1 MTGATA
7 ATDELN
13 ALAKGGRTN
22 IVGFI
27 MRLVARMPFLYI
39 AGRWYGPDAVGRL
52 ALAVVVIEFAALIA
66 TLGLKRG
73 FAQALAQTE
82 RPHAHVVWDGMVVA
96 AIASAVAGA
105 LLIAMPRV
113 MYPSG
118 DITLIERLFP
128 IVILFTALSD
138 VALAALAYRLNVRA
152 SVTARAVVEPW
163 TISAAAGLF
172 WFISARNGLVLSY
185 MVAMSA
191 ALIASLIP
199 LIRSFGLPH
208 GWKPQLARVFTLA
221 RYNVPLAAADAI
233 EWGTRNIDRFILG
246 MLFPPA
252 IVGIYYMAQQIS
264 SIPQKLKSSFDPIM
278 GPVITSALARDDKAT
293 IAAQIRQAGFWIMG
307 LQICAALMG
316 SIPGE
321 AVMGLVGPHFVAGT
335 AALGILL
342 WAEVL
347 ASTGSVCESA
357 LVYIARH
364 RNLMISAGVLL
375 LQIVLSFALVAYM
388 RTVDWA
394 WIDAHWIHL
403 GDPVPIQASGVAI
416 ALLIAL
422 TIGSIIKSTFLSH
435 LLGAPVAGWRVQL
448 ALPTLAAIVVGC
460 AFVALPHEFEWA
472 ELAIGEPAI
481 LCTYLYVLYRWAFRD
496 EDRALVKR
504 LPKAEPA

>member
-1 MTGATA
+1 MTTA
-7 ATDELN
+7 ATDDLN

-22 IVGFI
+22 IAGFI
-27 MRLVARMPFLYI
+27 IRLVARMPFLFI

-52 ALAVVVIEFAALIA
+52 ALAVVVIEFAALVA

-82 RPHAHVVWDGMVVA
+82 RPHAHVVWDGIVVA
-96 AIASAVAGA
+96 AIASAIAGA
-105 LLIAMPRV
+105 VLIAFPRV
-113 MYPSG
+113 MYPGG
-118 DITLIERLFP
+118 DITPIERLFP

-138 VALAALAYRLNVRA
+138 VALAALAYRHNVKA

-163 TISAAAGLF
+163 TLSIAGGLF
-172 WFISARNGLVLSY
+172 WYVDARNGLVLSY
-185 MVAMSA
+185 MVAMA
-191 ALIASLIP
+191 GAMAASLIP
-199 LIRSFGLPH
+199 LVRTYGLPH

-221 RYNVPLAAADAI
+221 RYNIPLAAADSI
-233 EWGTRNIDRFILG
+233 EWLTRNVDRFILG

-252 IVGIYYMAQQIS
+252 IVGIYYMAQQLS

-278 GPVITSALARDDKAT
+278 GPVLTTAMARDDKPA
-293 IAAQIRQAGFWIMG
+293 IAAQVRQVGFWVMS
-307 LQICAALMG
+307 LQICLALMG

-321 AVMGLVGPHFVAGT
+321 GVMGLVGKQFVAGT

-364 RNLMISAGVLL
+364 RNLAISAGGLA
-375 LQIVLSFALVAYM
+375 LQIGLSFALVGYL

-394 WIDAHWIHL
+394 WVSAHWVHL
-403 GDPVPIQASGVAI
+403 GNPVPIQAAGVAI

-422 TIGSIIKSTFLSH
+422 TIGSIVKSNFLAW
-435 LLGAPVAGWRVQL
+435 LLKARVAGWRWSMLLAIAAAVIVGGAFT
-448 ALPTLAAIVVGC
+448 ALPKRYEWIELSVG
-460 AFVALPHEFEWA
+460 L
-472 ELAIGEPAI
+472 PAI
-481 LCTYLYVLYRWAFRD
+481 LITYLSVLWRWVFRPA
-496 EDRALVKR
+496 DRALIKS
-504 LPKAEPA
+504 LEG